1 MPLSSLQS
9 NRFNRSMND
18 LGNSGSSKTIAL
30 PENYDAMLTCS
41 LSANCTFTM
50 PSPVNG
56 YKFSLLL
63 KQDSTGGRTAS
74 FTNVKWPGDNIPTIS
89 TTPMNM
95 DIINFFSDGTNWY
108 GYLGNSQ
115 NFDSTAAGS
124 DRYFS
129 NVITLL
135 HGDSSPIID
144 SSSSALSFTSTNVSV
159 SATQSKFGG
168 SSLFFPNSASYG
180 VISFP
185 NSPSILNLS
194 TNNFTIEF
202 WLYQTTLSGIQRWIT
217 NEILNGITI
226 RWDNDGIQVYT
237 LDDSGNYTFFKNG
250 SISANTWT
258 HIAVVRDNGTITIY
272 KDGNSLGTMSVNY
285 SLTLN
290 AATIS
295 SGEYFKGYMDDIRI
309 TKNTARYTSNF
320 SVPIAAFPNY

>member
-1 MPLSSLQS
+1 
-9 NRFNRSMND
+9 MND

-63 KQDSTGGRTAS
+63 KQDATGGRTAI
-74 FTNVKWPGDNIPTIS
+74 FTNVKWPSDSIPTIS
-89 TTPMNM
+89 TTAMNM
-95 DIINFFSDGTNWY
+95 DIVNFFSDGTNWY

-144 SSSSALSFTSTNVSV
+144 SSSSSLSLTSTNVSV

-168 SSLFFPNSASYG
+168 SSLFFPSSSSGTIN
-180 VISFP
+180 FP
-185 NSPSILNLS
+185 SNAVFNLS

-202 WLYQTTLSGIQRWIT
+202 WLYQTTLSGIQRWF
-217 NEILNGITI
+217 NGEVLNGITI
-226 RWDNDGIQVYT
+226 RWDTNGIQVYT
-237 LDDSGNYTFFKNG
+237 LDGSGNYTFFKSG

-258 HIAVVRDNGTITIY
+258 HIAVVRNNGTITIY
-272 KDGNSLGTMSVNY
+272 KDGSSQGTMSVGY
-285 SLTLN
+285 ALN
-290 AATIS
+290 LSNTQIS
-295 SGEYFKGYMDDIRI
+295 AGNSEYFQGYMDEIRI

>member
-1 MPLSSLQS
+1 MPLSKLQS
-9 NRFNRSMND
+9 NRFNRSMSD
-18 LGNSGSSKTIAL
+18 LGSSGSSKTIVL
-30 PENYDAMLTCS
+30 PENYDALLTCS

-63 KQDSTGGRTAS
+63 KQDATGGRTAT
-74 FTNVKWPGDNIPTIS
+74 FTNIKWPEDNIPTIS

-129 NVITLL
+129 NVVALL

-144 SSSSALSFTSTNVSV
+144 SSSSALSLTSTNVSV
-159 SATQSKFGG
+159 SDTQSKFGG
-168 SSLFFPNSASYG
+168 SSLFFPSSSYG
-180 VISFP
+180 VINFP
-185 NSPSILNLS
+185 SNAVLNLS

-202 WLYQTTLSGIQRWIT
+202 WLYQTTLSGIQRWFNGET
-217 NEILNGITI
+217 NNGITI
-226 RWDNDGIQVYT
+226 RWDSNGIQVYT
-237 LDDSGNYTFFKNG
+237 LDGSGNYTFFKSG
-250 SISANTWT
+250 SISVNTWT
-258 HIAVVRDNGTITIY
+258 HIAVVRNNGTITIY
-272 KDGNSLGTMSVNY
+272 KDGSSQGTMGVNY
-285 SLTLN
+285 TLN
-290 AATIS
+290 LSNFQIS
-295 SGEYFKGYMDDIRI
+295 ASNSEYFQGYMDDIRI
-309 TKNTARYTSNF
+309 TKNTARYTTNF

>member
-1 MPLSSLQS
+1 
-9 NRFNRSMND
+9 
-18 LGNSGSSKTIAL
+18 
-30 PENYDAMLTCS
+30 
-41 LSANCTFTM
+41 M
-50 PSPVNG
+50 PSSVNG
-56 YKFSLLL
+56 YQFSLLL
-63 KQDSTGGRTAS
+63 KQDATGGRTAI
-74 FTNVKWPGDNIPTIS
+74 FTNVKWPGDIIPTIS

-124 DRYFS
+124 DRYFG
-129 NVITLL
+129 NVVALL
-135 HGDSSPIID
+135 HGDSTPIID
-144 SSSSALSFTSTNVSV
+144 SSSSALSLTSTNVSV

-168 SSLFFPNSASYG
+168 SSLFFPSSSAG

-185 NSPSILNLS
+185 SSSTLNFS

-202 WLYQTTLSGIQRWIT
+202 WLYQTSLSGIQRWIN

-226 RWDNDGIQVYT
+226 RWDSNGIQVYT
-237 LDDSGNYTFFKNG
+237 LDGSGNYTFFKSG

-258 HIAVVRDNGTITIY
+258 HIAVVRNNGTITIY
-272 KDGNSLGTMSVNY
+272 KDGNSQGTMSVSY

-290 AATIS
+290 AASIS
-295 SGEYFKGYMDDIRI
+295 SGEYFQGYMDEIRI

>member
-1 MPLSSLQS
+1 
-9 NRFNRSMND
+9 MND

-63 KQDSTGGRTAS
+63 KQDATGGRTAS
-74 FTNVKWPGDNIPTIS
+74 FTNVKWPGDSIPTIS

-124 DRYFS
+124 DRYFE
-129 NVITLL
+129 NVILL
-135 HGDSSPIID
+135 MHGDSSPIID
-144 SSSSALSFTSTNVSV
+144 SSSSVLSLTSTNVSV
-159 SATQSKFGG
+159 SAAQSKFGG
-168 SSLFFPNSASYG
+168 SSLFFPSDSAG
-180 VISFP
+180 VINFP
-185 NSPSILNLS
+185 SNSVLNLS

-202 WLYQTTLSGIQRWIT
+202 WLYQTTLSGIQRWIN

-226 RWDNDGIQVYT
+226 RWDNNGIQVYT
-237 LDDSGNYTFFKNG
+237 LDGSGNYTFFKNG
-250 SISANTWT
+250 SISTNVWT
-258 HIAVVRDNGTITIY
+258 HIAVVRNNETITIY
-272 KDGNSLGTMSVNY
+272 KDGTSQGTMSVNY

-290 AATIS
+290 TASIS
-295 SGEYFKGYMDDIRI
+295 SGESFQGYMDEIRI

-320 SVPIAAFPNY
+320 SVPIAPFPNY